1 MKTHIAIAQHVYDA
15 TALFGRYIM
24 FVTAICCSVVG
35 SILCYEGVMNMFP
48 VETTSDISILLGVL
62 LIVGSWV
69 LYWITVLCKEL
80 AFIIGIL

>member
-1 MKTHIAIAQHVYDA
+1 MDTANITNHVYEA

-35 SILCYEGVMNMFP
+35 CILCYDGFTNVYP
-48 VETTSDISILLGVL
+48 ISADLCILLGVL

-69 LYWITVLCKEL
+69 LYCITVLCKEL